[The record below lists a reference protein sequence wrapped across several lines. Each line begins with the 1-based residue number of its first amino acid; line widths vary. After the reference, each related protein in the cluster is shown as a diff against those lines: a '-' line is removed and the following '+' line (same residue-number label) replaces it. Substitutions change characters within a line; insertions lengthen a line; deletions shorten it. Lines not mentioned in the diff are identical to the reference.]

1 MMTEHE
7 LAELVGRLGN
17 SYTKKG
23 LSPPFALRDAVKH
36 WLGLAQDEI
45 VTVLQKH
52 FEDYRRFYTAGAGEQ
67 HFGMVQLAIRRAL
80 ETKHP
85 PIDRA
90 DDEPAQPPRKPAGP
104 RNIYTIGGFADA
116 IVDHEDGEDAETD
129 A

>member
-1 MMTEHE
+1 MGYMMTEHE

-52 FEDYRRFYTAGAGEQ
+52 FEDYRRFYNRRR
-67 HFGMVQLAIRRAL
+67 RRAAL
-80 ETKHP
+80 RHGAVGDP
-85 PIDRA
+85 QSPRDQA
-90 DDEPAQPPRKPAGP
+90 PA
-104 RNIYTIGGFADA
+104 
-116 IVDHEDGEDAETD
+116 H
-129 A
+129 